1 MKEGFTKLENGQLE
15 IKDKLCETKQIL
27 SKIENHITNID
38 SKLEGIDNKVDRIN
52 NKLYLSLGIQKSN
65 TEQLNRLELKILSMK
80 KVWIIFL
87 TADIQGFYR
96 VKNSTLSWTLFSDS
110 NPSLYTRLW
119 TVVNLINIISIKYLD
134 EVKKD

>member
-1 MKEGFTKLENGQLE
+1 MNLESICDLMKEGFTKLENGQLE

-80 KVWIIFL
+80 KV
-87 TADIQGFYR
+87 
-96 VKNSTLSWTLFSDS
+96 
-110 NPSLYTRLW
+110 
-119 TVVNLINIISIKYLD
+119 
-134 EVKKD
+134 